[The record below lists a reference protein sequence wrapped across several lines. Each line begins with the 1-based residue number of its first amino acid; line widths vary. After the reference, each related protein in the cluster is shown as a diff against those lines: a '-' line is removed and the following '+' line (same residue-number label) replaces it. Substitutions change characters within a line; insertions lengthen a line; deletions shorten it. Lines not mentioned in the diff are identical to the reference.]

1 MLFHGSQFG
10 YALLRKRV
18 YFSTFCRQDVLSCT
32 LIIQPFS
39 GRCHVFLGDRRRR
52 GSPTFLTFFSGG
64 FSFRKR
70 IIIGITVLPCR
81 FRFAEYGQ
89 EKAFTLR
96 LMREK
101 VIYGSRFAA
110 QQISC
115 DIPLFPN
122 IYRQRFRP
130 KFLLNP
136 TDIFFVLFRVI
147 CTGTVYKNAS
157 GLQTRPNVRNNPPL
171 PLPAN
176 FHILRTPF
184 FNGHRIFTEHPFA
197 GARHICQNN
206 VKERRQSRKIS
217 RVVIRNHH
225 IRMSPFRQVLRQNLR
240 PVPDYLVGNQQT
252 TFGQH
257 TTSMGRFPSRS
268 GTKVEHHHRLRD
280 MLPEHLFHEHRRS
293 LLHIIT
299 PCMKQRVECKSEPF
313 VEVDSLRRPGR
324 LNR

>member
-1 MLFHGSQFG
+1 MKQYLDLLNRVLTEGTEKSDRTGTGTVSYTHLDVYKRQCKNILPQKKGTHGQGMGGNQIFSFHLANRNACLHHPQMLFHGSQFG

-18 YFSTFCRQDVLSCT
+18 YFSTFCRQDVLSGT

-52 GSPTFLTFFSGG
+52 GSPTFLTFFPGG

-147 CTGTVYKNAS
+147 CTGCLLYT
-157 GLQTRPNVRNNPPL
+157 
-171 PLPAN
+171 
-176 FHILRTPF
+176 
-184 FNGHRIFTEHPFA
+184 
-197 GARHICQNN
+197 
-206 VKERRQSRKIS
+206 SRC
-217 RVVIRNHH
+217 V
-225 IRMSPFRQVLRQNLR
+225 
-240 PVPDYLVGNQQT
+240 
-252 TFGQH
+252 
-257 TTSMGRFPSRS
+257 
-268 GTKVEHHHRLRD
+268 
-280 MLPEHLFHEHRRS
+280 
-293 LLHIIT
+293 
-299 PCMKQRVECKSEPF
+299 
-313 VEVDSLRRPGR
+313 
-324 LNR
+324 